1 MPNTAMPEFA
11 RLGSSVS
18 EDRVL
23 AKEPVISCALEFLNY
38 LHPGVKSSASVVTKP
53 TAQGTSP
60 WVRNIQAATLFRSPP
75 KTSVMQLLY
84 CLSMTELFEQLV
96 QGSCQDSLCLTELR
110 DYMDKLSPSIE
121 TQM

>member
-11 RLGSSVS
+11 QLGSLVS

-23 AKEPVISCALEFLNY
+23 TKEPVVRCALEFLNC
-38 LHPGVKSSASVVTKP
+38 LHPGGKSSASLATKP
-53 TAQGTSP
+53 TAQGASLLE
-60 WVRNIQAATLFRSPP
+60 RNTQASTLFRSTS
-75 KTSVMQLLY
+75 KTSAMQLLY
-84 CLSMTELFEQLV
+84 CLSVAGLVEQFI